1 MFKGMSMES
10 ILSIGIALLSAPFFP
25 GIILK
30 VKAFLAGKKGP
41 PLLIKYYTLIKLFRK
56 GSVYSTTTS
65 FVFLLGPLVSCA
77 GGVMILLFFPLA
89 AIAPV
94 FSFHGDVLVLFYVLA
109 TGRFFT
115 IAAALDTG
123 SPFQGMGAAR
133 EALFSILA
141 EASIFA
147 ILILFYRMNGSLSFS
162 DYFIGTTPIS
172 LTGPAGALLLLVI
185 VALFMVLLTE
195 NSRVPVDDPATHLE
209 LTMIHE
215 VMILDHSGPDLA
227 LIEIG
232 SFYKLFF
239 YSAFLTLIICP
250 LNPSGGLVNL
260 PIFYGVMAVIYMAIG
275 VTESM
280 MARLKMNLVPKF
292 VLTSNILVVFA
303 VILTMGFIK

>member
-1 MFKGMSMES
+1 MES
-10 ILSIGIALLSAPFFP
+10 LVSFALALISAPLFP

-30 VKAFLAGKKGP
+30 VKALFAGKKGP
-41 PLLIKYYTLIKLFRK
+41 PLLIKYYTLIKLLKK

-65 FVFLLGPLVSCA
+65 FVFLMGPLIACA
-77 GGVMILLFFPLA
+77 GGIMILLFFPLA
-89 AIAPV
+89 AISPV
-94 FSFHGDVLVLFYVLA
+94 LSFHGDVLVLFYVLA

-133 EALFSILA
+133 EAFFGTLA

-147 ILILFYRMNGSLSFS
+147 ILILFYRMTGALSFAE
-162 DYFIGTTPIS
+162 YFTGSTPIS
-172 LTGPAGALLLLVI
+172 LAGPAGALLLLVV
-185 VALFMVLLTE
+185 VALLMVLLTE

-232 SFYKLFF
+232 AFYKRFF
-239 YSAFLTLIICP
+239 YAAFLTLIVYP
-250 LNPSGGLVNL
+250 FSPAAGYANL
-260 PIFYGVMAVIYMAIG
+260 PIFYGIMALVYASIG
-275 VTESM
+275 LVESI
-280 MARLKMNLVPKF
+280 MARFKMNLVPKF
-292 VLTSNILVVFA
+292 VLTSSILVVFA
-303 VILTMGFIK
+303 AILTIGFMK